1 MSHSKELINLKEKKI
16 IISFLLLL
24 FVSFTFKLSEIEI
37 RSDTDRIQT
46 PILTSDPIEIGSD
59 SDFDTNG
66 ILGEG
71 TEESPYIIENLKIKT
86 SGYFSRAIYIHDTT
100 SHFVIRNC
108 IIEHGY
114 FGIWVSDVTDYT
126 PQIFNNTCV
135 GTTNEGIGIVV
146 ADFNGG
152 VITENTCMNSGQ
164 GIRTIYAN
172 FISISENKISNC
184 VFQGI
189 NIHHSHFNNIT
200 YNVIKNCTDFSVA
213 LVGSITFN
221 NSVHHNNFI
230 NNAKKETYNIDGELS
245 GLMTSQAYDD
255 GFLNTWYEEKTKTGN
270 QWSDYSGEG
279 PYTIDGSALSVDKYP
294 NKVETERS
302 SLNLGIEVTSLISL
316 LSLSA
321 LLRRR

>member
-1 MSHSKELINLKEKKI
+1 MKEKKI

-59 SDFDTNG
+59 SDFDTIG

-114 FGIWVSDVTDYT
+114 FGIWVSDVADYT

-146 ADFNGG
+146 ADLNGG

-172 FISISENKISNC
+172 FISITENKISNC

-230 NNAKKETYNIDGELS
+230 DNAKKETYNIDGELS

-270 QWSDYSGEG
+270 QWSDYCR
-279 PYTIDGSALSVDKYP
+279 LFF
-294 NKVETERS
+294 
-302 SLNLGIEVTSLISL
+302 
-316 LSLSA
+316 
-321 LLRRR
+321 